1 MTSSDDEEPFAAPS
15 GSAKE
20 TLFDG
25 SLCPRC
31 SNHRQVKTP
40 RSTFVMCRVLPDKYP
55 RQPVRACAAFRAGQQ
70 P

>member
-1 MTSSDDEEPFAAPS
+1 MTSDDEETFAAPS
-15 GSAKE
+15 GSAKDI
-20 TLFDG
+20 LFDA

-31 SNHRQVKTP
+31 SNHRQVKAA

-55 RQPVRACAAFRAGQQ
+55 RQPVRACPAFRAGEQ